1 MESQRTDRRGRSLGF
16 MFADSEKEDSWRNF
30 FKSLKVR
37 GLSHVDLV
45 VSDDHEGLVNAVA
58 VESQGASKKDL
69 TMQWL

>member
-45 VSDDHEGLVNAVA
+45 VSDDHGGDW
-58 VESQGASKKDL
+58 S
-69 TMQWL
+69 MP